1 MAQKITPFLWFNDN
15 AEEAVNFYTSIFQ
28 NSKVGNVV
36 RYDEA
41 AAKAS
46 GMKAG
51 AAMTVPFELAGQKFT
66 ALNGGPVFKFTHAL
80 SFFVQCETEEE
91 IDKLWE
97 KLSKDSPK
105 IFWPLKEY
113 PFSKKYA
120 WVTDRFGLSWQLNF
134 TGVKQRIAPFLMFDG
149 KQLGKAEEAMNF
161 YVSVFSAA
169 GGESIVKHIMRYG
182 KKNERCEGFVVH
194 GVFKLAGQDFLA
206 MDSGIPNNI
215 DFNESLSFV
224 VNCETQKE
232 LDYFWE
238 KLSAV
243 PEAEQCGWLKDKYG
257 ISWQIIPDALIK
269 LLSDPNKEKS
279 QRVMQAMLKMKK
291 IDIAKLEKAYNS
303 R

>member
-1 MAQKITPFLWFNDN
+1 MVQKITPFLWFNDN
-15 AEEAVNFYTSIFQ
+15 AEEAVNFYVSIFQ

-51 AAMTVPFELAGQKFT
+51 SAMTVPFELTGQKFT
-66 ALNGGPVFKFTHAL
+66 ALNGGPVFKFTQAL
-80 SFFVQCETEEE
+80 SLFVQCETEDE
-91 IDKLWE
+91 IDKLWG
-97 KLSKDSPK
+97 KLSAGSPK

-120 WVTDRFGLSWQLNF
+120 WVIDKFGFSWQLNF
-134 TGVKQRIAPFLMFDG
+134 TGAKQKIASFLMFDG

-169 GGESIVKHIMRYG
+169 GGESIVNSIMRYG
-182 KKNERCEGFVVH
+182 KENERCEGLVVH
-194 GVFKLAGQDFLA
+194 GVFKLAGLDFLA

-215 DFNESLSFV
+215 NFNESLSFV
-224 VNCETQKE
+224 VNCETQE
-232 LDYFWE
+232 EVDYYWE

-243 PEAEQCGWLKDKYG
+243 PESERCGWLKDKYG
-257 ISWQIIPDALIK
+257 VSWQIVPDAFIK
-269 LLSDPNKEKS
+269 LLSDQDKGKS

-291 IDIAKLEKAYNS
+291 IDIETLRSA
-303 R
+303 